1 MADETN
7 DLENYDTGEFDLADD
22 ENTDNTSDEN
32 ESEPWDEDR
41 ARKAMNKKNRENQ
54 SLRERLKKLEPLEQE
69 FKERQEKEKTAEQ
82 KFAELS
88 ASKSKVEQDYWRA
101 EIALEKGLTLTQAKR
116 LVGSTKEELLEDADA
131 LMNDLGL
138 SGREDVDTPALT
150 RRGKELRGGS
160 EPEPTA
166 KLDAEKIAQSLYGF

>member
-22 ENTDNTSDEN
+22 DTDATPDEGGGDA
-32 ESEPWDEDR
+32 WDEDR

-54 SLRERLKKLEPLEQE
+54 SLRARLKELEPLEEE
-69 FKERQEKEKTAEQ
+69 FKKRQEAEKTSEQ

-88 ASKSKVEQDYWRA
+88 TAKAQIEQNYWRA

-116 LVGSTKEELLEDADA
+116 LVGSTKEELEADADA

-138 SGREDVDTPALT
+138 SGREDDTPAFT
-150 RRGKELRGGS
+150 RRGRELKGGS
-160 EPEPTA
+160 DPEPA
-166 KLDAEKIAQSLYGF
+166 PKIDADKIAQSLYGF